1 VWTRADLVSTQ
12 DHYVAPEYTERR
24 VSWAELM
31 PSWHEDAKC
40 RSIENA
46 DDTFFGE
53 KDPTDDDYSPRTSLT
68 ITKIRAVKEYCK
80 TCPVFEACLTHAL
93 STPERHGIWAG
104 TSKRTRLRI
113 LAMIDVGTTSI
124 AEVVGDYLE
133 GRERRYESI
142 RRSA

>member
-1 VWTRADLVSTQ
+1 M
-12 DHYVAPEYTERR
+12 PE
-24 VSWAELM
+24 
-31 PSWHEDAKC
+31 WHEDAKC

-53 KDPTDDDYSPRTSLT
+53 LEDQTRTSLT
-68 ITKIRAVKEYCK
+68 ITKIRAVKEYCRS
-80 TCPVFEACLTHAL
+80 CPVFAQCLTHAL

-113 LAMIDVGTTSI
+113 LALIEVGAATI
-124 AEVVGDYLE
+124 PEVVRDYLD
-133 GRERRYESI
+133 GKERRYESI

>member
-1 VWTRADLVSTQ
+1 MRADLIASP
-12 DHYVAPEYTERR
+12 DHYVEPEYTQRKF
-24 VSWAELM
+24 SWADLM
-31 PSWHEDAKC
+31 PDWHEDAKC

-53 KDPTDDDYSPRTSLT
+53 IEDQERTSLT

-80 TCPVFEACLTHAL
+80 SCPVFEQCLSHAL

-113 LAMIDVGTTSI
+113 LAMIEIGATSI
-124 AEVVGDYLE
+124 AEVVEDYLE